1 MNRLLISVA
10 AALALGA
17 CATPTV
23 YQPASGSSGV
33 GYTEQR
39 IEADRWQ
46 VSFHSGSGASAAQ
59 VNQYALRRAAELTL
73 AQGYDWFVVVNR
85 YTEAAG
91 GYNGYGS
98 GVSVGAGGGS
108 GGGWNGG
115 SFGGVGVGL
124 SFPLGGASG
133 PALTTT
139 LDIRMGRGPRPQAP
153 DAYDAR
159 DVASS
164 VGGPG

>member
-1 MNRLLISVA
+1 MRNLLLS
-10 AALALGA
+10 ALVGLTVGA

-23 YQPASGSSGV
+23 YQPASSSSHV
-33 GYTEQR
+33 GYSEQR

-46 VSFHSGSGASAAQ
+46 VSFHSGSGASAAE

-85 YTEAAG
+85 YTEAQG
-91 GYNGYGS
+91 GSGYGS
-98 GVSVGAGGGS
+98 GVSVGAGGGNW
-108 GGGWNGG
+108 GGGGSSWGG
-115 SFGGVGVGL
+115 AGVGL
-124 SFPLGGASG
+124 SFPLGGSG

-139 LDIRMGRGPRPQAP
+139 LDIRMGRGARPQAA

-164 VGGPG
+164 VGPRG